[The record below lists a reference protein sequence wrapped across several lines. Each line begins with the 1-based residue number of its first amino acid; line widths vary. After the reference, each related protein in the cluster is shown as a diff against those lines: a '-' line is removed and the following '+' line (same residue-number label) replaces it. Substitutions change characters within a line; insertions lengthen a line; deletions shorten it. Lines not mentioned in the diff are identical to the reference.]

1 MAKVQ
6 LKNIKK
12 VYPLRD
18 DQKKNKK
25 SDTSQKK
32 SNLEITK
39 DGVVAVQEFSID
51 IKDKEDLIDTLLET
65 LESYEDENY
74 ENVAIIVKGKKELK
88 EIAPELKKF
97 TKILSFDREDLIYRG
112 GRVIIP
118 SYYAKGLEFDGV
130 IVVNLD
136 DETDSLVKYIMCTRA
151 LHRLNVINFKK

>member
-1 MAKVQ
+1 MQYANKLLDENAIVPFVREGKYDVEEIKV
-6 LKNIKK
+6 
-12 VYPLRD
+12 
-18 DQKKNKK
+18 
-25 SDTSQKK
+25 
-32 SNLEITK
+32 
-39 DGVVAVQEFSID
+39 
-51 IKDKEDLIDTLLET
+51 KDKEDLIDTLLET

-74 ENVAIIVKGKKELK
+74 ENIAIIVKGKKELK

-151 LHRLNVINFKK
+151 LHRLNVIDFEE

>member
-51 IKDKEDLIDTLLET
+51 IKDKE
-65 LESYEDENY
+65 
-74 ENVAIIVKGKKELK
+74 
-88 EIAPELKKF
+88 F
-97 TKILSFDREDLIYRG
+97 
-112 GRVIIP
+112 
-118 SYYAKGLEFDGV
+118 
-130 IVVNLD
+130 IVVL
-136 DETDSLVKYIMCTRA
+136 LVVVNQ
-151 LHRLNVINFKK
+151 LHLE